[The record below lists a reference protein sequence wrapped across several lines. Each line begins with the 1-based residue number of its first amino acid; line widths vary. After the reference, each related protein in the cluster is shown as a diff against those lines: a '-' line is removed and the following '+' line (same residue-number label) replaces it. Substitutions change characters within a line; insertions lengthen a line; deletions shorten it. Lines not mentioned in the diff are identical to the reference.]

1 MDNLVNPTLFFDS
14 EDTAQKLVAGLPC
27 AIRALEALA
36 RTCDQRV
43 NAQLAAPGGWTR
55 PDLIAQEARRLMPHA
70 KLSFVCGEDKALREM
85 SGFDAAALA
94 IGAPPPACR
103 MAGPYAAGAIAAD
116 IAALNRASRAL
127 VAQTGKPT
135 DGFVSRWIN
144 RPISQFMTYWLL
156 KLRWIRPIHATIA
169 AGIVG
174 VIMALCL
181 FFGGS
186 GGLIA
191 GAILFQMASIID
203 GVDGE
208 IARATRR
215 SSKSG
220 ASLDTA
226 TDAATNFA
234 FLGGIIVN
242 QSLGGAVLYAKLG
255 MAGLLMLAAGLALL
269 GAVSIRRGGALSFD
283 ALKHDTRTA
292 SSGVMTGFARILSRD
307 VYVLVLSA
315 LCVAGWVDVAL
326 GLFAGITAM
335 WLVTVIYML
344 LTAGAGE

>member
-1 MDNLVNPTLFFDS
+1 
-14 EDTAQKLVAGLPC
+14 
-27 AIRALEALA
+27 
-36 RTCDQRV
+36 
-43 NAQLAAPGGWTR
+43 
-55 PDLIAQEARRLMPHA
+55 
-70 KLSFVCGEDKALREM
+70 
-85 SGFDAAALA
+85 
-94 IGAPPPACR
+94 
-103 MAGPYAAGAIAAD
+103 D
-116 IAALNRASRAL
+116 IAALNRAGRAL

-181 FFGGS
+181 FLGGS

-191 GAILFQMASIID
+191 GAILFQLASIID

-215 SSKSG
+215 SSKWG
-220 ASLDTA
+220 ATLDTA

-234 FLGGIIVN
+234 FLGGIIAN
-242 QSLGGAVLYAKLG
+242 QWLGGAVLYAKLG
-255 MAGLLMLAAGLALL
+255 MAGLLMLAAGLTLL
-269 GAVSIRRGGALSFD
+269 GAVSIRRGGTLSFD
-283 ALKHDTRTA
+283 ALKHDTRTT
-292 SSGVMTGFARILSRD
+292 SSGVMTGLARILSRD

-315 LCVAGWVDVAL
+315 LCVAGWVHAAL
-326 GLFAGITAM
+326 GLFAGITAL
-335 WLVTVIYML
+335 WLVAVIFML